1 MARTRT
7 KKPKRRIFDKSY
19 VPKCYCC
26 DKQIKELIEF
36 NWYDKNQKYS
46 AGWFSA
52 QKKVNNKVVYVGVQ
66 KVINSKFP
74 DIPIGTALYRHDRDS
89 CTEGIYLD

>member
-1 MARTRT
+1 MRNAG
-7 KKPKRRIFDKSY
+7 KRVQRRVFDKDY
-19 VPKCYCC
+19 KPTCYRCG
-26 DKQIKELIEF
+26 KQIKELIEF
-36 NWYDKNQKYS
+36 NWYNQNQKHS

-52 QKKVNNKVVYVGVQ
+52 QKKVNNKVVHIGKQ

-74 DIPIGTALYRHDRDS
+74 DIPIGTVLYRHDRDS

>member
-1 MARTRT
+1 MART
-7 KKPKRRIFDKSY
+7 KKPKRRVFDKDY
-19 VPKCYCC
+19 KPTCYRCG
-26 DKQIKELIEF
+26 KQIKELIEF
-36 NWYDKNQKYS
+36 NWYNQNQKHS

-52 QKKVNNKVVYVGVQ
+52 QKKVNNKVVHIGKQ
-66 KVINSKFP
+66 RVINSKFP